1 MAQSK
6 TSRALILG
14 TALLGVSAAQFAAA
28 DSNPFGATQLPG
40 GYDLR
45 SMQSEGKCGEGKCG
59 GEKGAKGAE
68 GKCGEGKCG
77 EDKGA
82 KSAEGKCGEGKCG
95 GEKGAK
101 AAEGKCGEG
110 KCGGA

>member
-14 TALLGVSAAQFAAA
+14 TALLGVSAAQLAAA

-45 SMQSEGKCGEGKCG
+45 SMQSEGKCGDSKGGKTG
-59 GEKGAKGAE
+59 
-68 GKCGEGKCG
+68 
-77 EDKGA
+77 
-82 KSAEGKCGEGKCG
+82 
-95 GEKGAK
+95 
-101 AAEGKCGEG
+101 EGKCGEG

>member
-1 MAQSK
+1 MAQYK

-14 TALLGVSAAQFAAA
+14 TALLGVSSAQLAAA